1 MKKIFMDVNISI
13 WIKVAYLYELQLRV
27 IMHVKADVFVSGQ
40 VVFKLMEPYGVGSV
54 LSVSLLI

>member
-1 MKKIFMDVNISI
+1 M
-13 WIKVAYLYELQLRV
+13 KVAYLYELHVRV

-40 VVFKLMEPYGVGSV
+40 VVFKLMKLYGVGSV